1 LKIEI
6 DMVVEGC
13 YNLGLQTKENNMSD
27 FKAGDVVEWLGT
39 SGYITD
45 GGKYSTNK
53 EYTVGFVD
61 RDGTFLILDDEGDDT
76 YADFK
81 DFKKITNTISLT
93 LSPNE
98 AQALADVLTL
108 VDGYMNISRVT
119 YTESIQDKLKA
130 LGFEQS
136 EIGDCSGSIYFEQTQ
151 EETVEY
157 DGKTYN
163 KAAFDAMLNTLEKL

>member
-1 LKIEI
+1 MITENDIKVGNVLK
-6 DMVVEGC
+6 
-13 YNLGLQTKENNMSD
+13 YLGGHVDYDRD
-27 FKAGDVVEWLGT
+27 F
-39 SGYITD
+39 
-45 GGKYSTNK
+45 
-53 EYTVGFVD
+53 TVGDFYTID
-61 RDGTFLILDDEGDDT
+61 RNVYHNLCIKDDRELFRVAYVFEVLDIWEPVST
-76 YADFK
+76 ASTES
-81 DFKKITNTISLT
+81 IPNSPNTISLT

-119 YTESIQDKLKA
+119 YTESVYDKLKA

-157 DGKTYN
+157 NGKTYN
-163 KAAFDAMLNTLEKL
+163 KAAFDAMLDTLEVV